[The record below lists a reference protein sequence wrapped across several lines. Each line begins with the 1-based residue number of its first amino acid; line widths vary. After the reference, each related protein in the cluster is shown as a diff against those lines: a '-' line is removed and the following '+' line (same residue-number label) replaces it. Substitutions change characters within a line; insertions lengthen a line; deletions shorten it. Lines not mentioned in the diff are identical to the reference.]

1 MTAHCVVVSTNSIEK
16 FEEKRSVLNIKNA
29 SRRELLRMKVD
40 GCLIVEGRKCDWLLV
55 DKKTNT
61 EVYIELKGVDVG
73 EGVKQLTSSV
83 EALTKNPKKKYGYV
97 VCTRC
102 PISSP
107 AIQKLQKALLKSHS
121 LTLRVKKTVHTE
133 DIESLIV

>member
-1 MTAHCVVVSTNSIEK
+1 MTAHCVVVSTNTIEK

-40 GCLIVEGRKCDWLLV
+40 GCLIVNGRKCDWLLV

-61 EVYIELKGVDVG
+61 EVYIELKGADVG

-133 DIESLIV
+133 DVESLIV

>member
-1 MTAHCVVVSTNSIEK
+1 MTAHCVVVSTNTIEK

-40 GCLIVEGRKCDWLLV
+40 GCLIVNGRKCDWLLV

-61 EVYIELKGVDVG
+61 EVYIELKGADVG